1 MRWVT
6 PPRRRLDTELVRRGL
21 AESRTKAAALIGLG
35 RVLVDGV
42 VARRASLEITEQNL
56 SVAEPA
62 DGPELASRGGHKLA
76 GALDHWPE
84 IRVDGRRALD
94 CGASTGGFTDVLLRR
109 GADEVVAVDVGTDQL
124 VPRLRDDARVHVVD
138 HTNVRTLGPQD
149 IGGRAGL
156 TVCDLSFISLRL
168 VLDAL
173 IACTE
178 PDGDLVPMVKPQFE
192 VGREALGRGGVVRD
206 PVHRATAVSAV
217 AAYAQHAGWGTRDVV
232 RSPLP
237 GPAGNVEFFLWL
249 RRGRA
254 TVDAETIREIVTT
267 GGVAHG
273 HRLGSRA

>member
-1 MRWVT
+1 MT

-21 AESRTKAAALIGLG
+21 ADSRTRAASLIDLG
-35 RVLVDGV
+35 RVVVDGV
-42 VARRASLEITEQNL
+42 VTRRASLEIHGQDLAVTEPL
-56 SVAEPA
+56 
-62 DGPELASRGGHKLA
+62 DGPDLASRGGHKLA

-84 IRVDGRRALD
+84 IRVAGRRALD
-94 CGASTGGFTDVLLRR
+94 AGASTGGFTDVLLRR
-109 GADEVVAVDVGTDQL
+109 GAGEVVAVDVGTGQL
-124 VPRLRDDARVHVVD
+124 ARRLRDDERVYVVD
-138 HTNVRTLGPQD
+138 HTNVRTLSPLD
-149 IGGRAGL
+149 IGGPAGL

-206 PVHRATAVSAV
+206 PAQQASAVNSV
-217 AAYAQHAGWGTRDVV
+217 AAYADAAGWGARDVV

-249 RRGRA
+249 RHGRA
-254 TVDAETIREIVTT
+254 TVEPETIREIVTT
-267 GGVAHG
+267 GERAPGDQ
-273 HRLGSRA
+273 LGSKP